1 MNVVQLPVT
10 GEQRVRLI
18 ELCNS
23 SFKSAARR
31 IDSVRKVKSK
41 WNAESYL
48 DEFVSG
54 LELPMD
60 ENYLGSLIEA
70 TMIHHVL
77 SLLPKEP

>member
-18 ELCNS
+18 ELSNS

-31 IDSVRKVKSK
+31 INSVRKVKSE

-48 DEFVSG
+48 DKFASRM
-54 LELPMD
+54 ELPMD
-60 ENYLGSLIEA
+60 EDCLGGLIEA
-70 TMIHHVL
+70 TMIHHVM
-77 SLLPKEP
+77 SLLPKVR